1 MESGEELFARIQSTY
16 DELPRTQK
24 KIADFVCANVQEVI
38 FFSISELAAV
48 LQTSEA
54 ALVRFAQ
61 NFGYSGFPQ
70 LRKVL
75 IQHYKERLNPAD
87 RIKSY
92 LGEIRGEDF
101 IYPAIVR
108 KEIEYLSRSVAEVE
122 KRSFDAAVRLLCGAQ
137 TIFIYGSGPNE
148 SLSDYLSFR
157 LNRFRRKTV
166 RISDTGKHLFE
177 SFILM
182 SPKDCGVVYAFY
194 KSSSDVE
201 HLLKFMKDKG
211 IPSILITDTRIPPMV
226 RYAQLVISASRG
238 PFGVFHSPVVP
249 MTITNALIIAVAER
263 MGNVATDALKEL
275 SEIRQRYY
283 SDELPDLFADRKE
296 E

>member
-108 KEIEYLSRSVAEVE
+108 